1 MSHDQQ
7 YPVVNQPQ
15 AYGAYGAP
23 TSPSPQQHLMGPPQ
37 HVGGKVQHNH
47 SNYKHNANFLNFVH
61 RRPAMDAK
69 AKWRKLSS
77 GS

>member
-1 MSHDQQ
+1 MQLFKISLLLKIAEMSHDQQ

-37 HVGGKVQHNH
+37 HVGGKVGYN
-47 SNYKHNANFLNFVH
+47 NYAIYEHVK
-61 RRPAMDAK
+61 
-69 AKWRKLSS
+69 
-77 GS
+77 G